1 MSPLRKKMQDAMVLR
16 GLAARTQ
23 ESYIAAVLGIAK
35 YYRRSPDQL
44 SSEEVDRYLLH
55 LIEERKLSWSTTNQ
69 AASALMFLYGPTLKR
84 KEDRIVIPRRKV
96 PAKQPEIL
104 SREEVTRILKA
115 CRTERQYA
123 LLMTTYAAG
132 LRVSEVCALKVAD
145 VDSER
150 MMLRVNNGKGGRDR
164 YSLLSPRLLD
174 ALRRYWR
181 LTRPAEWLF
190 PRRDGTCPIDP
201 KQAQRMYY
209 AAKRDAEVT
218 REGGIHALRHAF
230 ATHLLEAGVDLHT
243 IQRLMGHTALST
255 TARYFHL
262 RQTLAQTASPLDL
275 LLPVIQASADTP
287 ADAPAVPPVPAVEPV
302 PAIKP
307 RALAPSVKPRSVAS
321 RTLMTPH
328 AWAQSQRRPARP
340 RTRTATQISTDPPTP
355 VRPG

>member
-35 YYRRSPDQL
+35 YYRRSPDTL
-44 SSEEVDRYLLH
+44 SSEEVERYLLH

-104 SREEVTRILKA
+104 SREEVARILEA
-115 CRTERQYA
+115 CSTVRQHT

-132 LRVSEVCALKVAD
+132 LRVSEVCALRVAD
-145 VDSER
+145 IDSAR
-150 MMLRVNNGKGGRDR
+150 MMLRVNHGKGARDR
-164 YSLLSPRLLD
+164 YTLLSPRLLEE
-174 ALRRYWR
+174 LRHYWR
-181 LTRPAEWLF
+181 QAQPGEWLF
-190 PRRDGTCPIDP
+190 PGRDRSHPIGP

-218 REGGIHALRHAF
+218 RQGGIHALRHAF
-230 ATHLLEAGVDLHT
+230 ATHLLEAGVDIHT

-275 LLPVIQASADTP
+275 LLPVIQAGADTP
-287 ADAPAVPPVPAVEPV
+287 ADAPAVPPVPAVEP
-302 PAIKP
+302 
-307 RALAPSVKPRSVAS
+307 RAMAPSVKPRAAAS
-321 RTLMTPH
+321 RILMTPH

-340 RTRTATQISTDPPTP
+340 RTRAATEISTDPPTS

>member
-35 YYRRSPDQL
+35 YYRRSPDEL
-44 SSEEVDRYLLH
+44 SSDEVERYLLH

-104 SREEVTRILKA
+104 SREEVTRILEA
-115 CRTERQYA
+115 CRMERQHA

-150 MMLRVNNGKGGRDR
+150 MMLRVNHGKGGRDR
-164 YSLLSPRLLD
+164 YSLLSPRLLE

-181 LTRPAEWLF
+181 LARPVEWLF
-190 PRRDGTCPIDP
+190 PRRDGTGPIDP

-218 REGGIHALRHAF
+218 RQGGIHALRHAF
-230 ATHLLEAGVDLHT
+230 ATHLLEAGVDIHT
-243 IQRLMGHTALST
+243 IQRLKGHTALST

-262 RQTLAQTASPLDL
+262 RETLAQTASPLDL
-275 LLPVIQASADTP
+275 LLPVIEMASETANQTRTSIETGAKLP
-287 ADAPAVPPVPAVEPV
+287 AAP
-302 PAIKP
+302 PAIAVNTPEPARP
-307 RALAPSVKPRSVAS
+307 RAVMP
-321 RTLMTPH
+321 PH
-328 AWAQSQRRPARP
+328 AWAQAQRQARVN
-340 RTRTATQISTDPPTP
+340 QLE
-355 VRPG
+355 PGLNHV